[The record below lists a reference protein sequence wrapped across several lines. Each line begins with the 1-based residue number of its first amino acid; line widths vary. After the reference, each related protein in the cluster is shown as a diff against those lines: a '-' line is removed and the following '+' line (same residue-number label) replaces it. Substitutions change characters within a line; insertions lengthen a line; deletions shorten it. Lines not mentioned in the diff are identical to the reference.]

1 MSHTEKNNTSNEKRK
16 KVIFFTIQYYGQE
29 SIIFAARVKK
39 ICQKLLPHLVIQ
51 FCFRKHMSL
60 KSIFLPKLKGKDENK
75 KNKNLVYSIPCMD
88 CDKVYIGE
96 TSRMKDTR
104 MDEHKAKVKLLSS
117 DSKIVEHILEHNHKF
132 DFSNAST
139 LALETDWRKRVIK
152 ESIMTYRTLGRSIN
166 DTKHT
171 IRIVG

>member
-1 MSHTEKNNTSNEKRK
+1 
-16 KVIFFTIQYYGQE
+16 
-29 SIIFAARVKK
+29 
-39 ICQKLLPHLVIQ
+39 
-51 FCFRKHMSL
+51 MSL
-60 KSIFLPKLKGKDENK
+60 KSIFLPKLKEKDENR

-104 MDEHKAKVKLLSS
+104 MNEHKAKIKSLSS
-117 DSKIVEHILEHNHKF
+117 DSKLVEHILEHNHKF
-132 DFSNAST
+132 DFSNTLT

-152 ESIMTYRTLGRSIN
+152 ESILTHKTLGKSIN

>member
-1 MSHTEKNNTSNEKRK
+1 
-16 KVIFFTIQYYGQE
+16 
-29 SIIFAARVKK
+29 
-39 ICQKLLPHLVIQ
+39 
-51 FCFRKHMSL
+51 MSL

-75 KNKNLVYSIPCMD
+75 NRKNLIYSIPCVD

-96 TSRMKDTR
+96 TSRMKETR
-104 MDEHKAKVKLLSS
+104 MNEHKAKVKSLSS
-117 DSKIVEHILEHNHKF
+117 DSKIVEHILEHKHNF

-139 LALETDWRKRVIK
+139 IALETDWRKRVIK
-152 ESIMTYRTLGRSIN
+152 ESIMTQKTLGRAIN